1 MFTDRKNIAY
11 CQAGIDSLIL
21 ANVSLTHTNVGILN
35 GKTMYGKSDTKRF
48 DADAENA
55 VRDCVLSFDSRAAL
69 ITEELGQSL
78 LRWPPFTDLEN
89 HPAVFFCDPADRS
102 DFLVKYLDC
111 LVGGGHENERFG
123 EFVGAE
129 HQQSWEAIGDGPASV
144 TGACA
149 GITCVRQGQAIFS
162 VLLNYITQELT
173 VACPDGVRLLKLCH
187 YNELKSRGVTYK
199 EVMEDGQEIQF
210 PPLSSKAP
218 WDDLKYF
225 TCFMGNERK
234 KVYVENLRDSGILS
248 PEDRNKFA
256 RHQQPGG
263 PCRILYLSS
272 LQPKDLP
279 MGFILANGEKI
290 TEWIHWLPFARF
302 SSQGNGKSLKIFE
315 VSHDQPWTKDG
326 ILMSTSEPYSVFQ
339 EFNGQLCLDV
349 NFLRRIENPSKYR
362 STLIVTYS
370 NNDLISLEA
379 RSHCYR
385 QILFA

>member
-1 MFTDRKNIAY
+1 MSTDKKNVAY
-11 CQAGIDSLIL
+11 CQACIDALVL
-21 ANVSLTHTNVGILN
+21 ANVSLTHSNVGILN

-55 VRDCVLSFDSRAAL
+55 VRKVILDFDGRAAL

-102 DFLVKYLDC
+102 DYLVQYLNSLVKI
-111 LVGGGHENERFG
+111 GHENERFG
-123 EFVGAE
+123 DLVGSQHIGA
-129 HQQSWEAIGDGPASV
+129 WESIGDNPASV

-149 GITCVRQGQAIFS
+149 GITCVRQGQAILS
-162 VLLNYITQELT
+162 VLINYITQELT
-173 VACPDGVRLLKLCH
+173 VACPDGVKLLKLCH
-187 YNELKSRGVTYK
+187 YKELKSRGVTYK
-199 EVMEDGQEIQF
+199 EVMEDGQVVQF
-210 PPLSSKAP
+210 PPLHPNAP

-225 TCFMGNERK
+225 TCFMGNEKK
-234 KVYVENLRDSGILS
+234 KVYVENLRDSQILS
-248 PEDRNKFA
+248 AEDREKFA

-272 LQPKDLP
+272 LQPKELP

-302 SSQGNGKSLKIFE
+302 SNHGDGKSLKIFE
-315 VSHDQPWTKDG
+315 VSHDRPWTKDG

-339 EFNGQLCLDV
+339 EFNGRLCLDV

-370 NNDLISLEA
+370 SNDLISLEA
-379 RSHCYR
+379 QSHCYR